1 MGSPEPV
8 RYLRSE
14 PTMAFPRGRLL
25 AARGDRVFLLVAD
38 GWIRTGR
45 GRPPGAKRLSRK
57 QAEAWCAREALDAA
71 LLGDVPGY

>member
-1 MGSPEPV
+1 MGQPEPV

-25 AARGDRVFLLVAD
+25 AQRGERIFLLATD

-45 GRPPGAKRLSRK
+45 GRPPGASRLSRK
-57 QAEAWCAREALDAA
+57 QAETWCAEEDLDAA
-71 LLGDVPGY
+71 LLDDVPAY